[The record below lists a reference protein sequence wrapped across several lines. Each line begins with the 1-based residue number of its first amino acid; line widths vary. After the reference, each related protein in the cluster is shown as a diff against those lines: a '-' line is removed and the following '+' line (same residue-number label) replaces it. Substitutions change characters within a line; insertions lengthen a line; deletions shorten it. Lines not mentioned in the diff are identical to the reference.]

1 MSVEI
6 PVKKSSVE
14 SFMHEGA
21 QEAAAFLRLLSNENR
36 LLILCLLIQH
46 KELSAGALNES
57 LTLTQPA
64 LSQHLSKLREEGI
77 ITFRREAQTLY
88 YRIENPNVAT
98 LISTLKN
105 IFCP

>member
-1 MSVEI
+1 M
-6 PVKKSSVE
+6 KKLSVE
-14 SFMHEGA
+14 SFMRDGA

-57 LTLTQPA
+57 VALTQPA
-64 LSQHLSKLREEGI
+64 LSQHLSKLREEGL
-77 ITFRREAQTLY
+77 ITFRRDAQTLY
-88 YRIENPNVAT
+88 YRIANPDVAK

>member
-1 MSVEI
+1 MA
-6 PVKKSSVE
+6 KSSVE
-14 SFMHEGA
+14 FFMRDGA

-46 KELSAGALNES
+46 KELSAGELNES

-64 LSQHLSKLREEGI
+64 LSQHLSKLREEGL

-88 YRIENPNVAT
+88 YRIDHPGVAK
-98 LISTLKN
+98 LISTLKT